1 MKLRQSSPPKG
12 TTSSCL
18 CSAFDL
24 SLPPVCGFLFLSP
37 STWKQLTNGDVQM
50 VINFCIIQHVAKNS
64 QGCRSRPQ
72 LRWERFA
79 GHSQEGICPL
89 VPWQQLSH
97 ASSRTAAA
105 WRCST
110 GAQDDLGEVGS
121 GMVGHCSLPQPPSP
135 ACRHQLWQKRQNGL
149 K

>member
-12 TTSSCL
+12 TTSSCP